1 METGRSQDINK
12 YMIAFRKWKH
22 ACKILMIGI
31 QVTKKLVNEVILMS
45 VSNDIRVI
53 GVIRTNLQQKL
64 TAGMQSYNSGLG
76 TDV

>member
-12 YMIAFRKWKH
+12 YIIAFRKWKH

-45 VSNDIRVI
+45 VTRRTSVI
-53 GVIRTNLQQKL
+53 GVIRPNLQQKL
-64 TAGMQSYNSGLG
+64 TAGI
-76 TDV
+76 